1 MTHTTAGVDREHG
14 GSSYTAYHTIDIT
27 GTDGT
32 NYEGYSA
39 SEVGGSNPHGVSV
52 VGQAD
57 PAYRVLWDTANE
69 RLAVTNAD
77 GTAFAATGE
86 TVGEV
91 TLRVEWG

>member
-1 MTHTTAGVDREHG
+1 MTHDVLSTTTENAG
-14 GSSYTAYHTIDIT
+14 STAVRFVTLDIT

-32 NYEGYSA
+32 NYENYAVPGD
-39 SEVGGSNPHGVSV
+39 VHGVSV

-57 PAYRVLWDTANE
+57 PAYRVLYDTANE

-86 TVGEV
+86 AVGEV
-91 TLRVEWG
+91 TLRVESG